1 MFIVKSYLNDCL
13 SIYYFYVIIEENKN
27 GGIIMEELSKRQQS
41 ILQFI
46 IDEIKTKG
54 YPPSVRE
61 IGKAVGL
68 KSPASVHSHLKTLEK
83 LNYLRR
89 DPSKPRAIEVIY
101 NNDQEA
107 KNDKEMI
114 NIPVVGKVT
123 AGAPI
128 LAEENVEDYFPLP
141 LSYLKVGNNDLFMLK
156 VSGDSMIEAGIHDGD
171 YVIAEKQSYAENNE
185 IVIALL
191 DDEATVK
198 RFFKEEDHV
207 RLQPE
212 NPAYEPIISKDV
224 KIIGKVTGLFIKVD

>member
-1 MFIVKSYLNDCL
+1 MTIKDL
-13 SIYYFYVIIEENKN
+13 SE
-27 GGIIMEELSKRQQS
+27 RQQS

-46 IDEIKTKG
+46 IDEIKSKG

-101 NNDQEA
+101 NNDENN
-107 KNDKEMI
+107 KPDKEMI

-128 LAEENVEDYFPLP
+128 LAKENVEDYFPLP

-156 VSGDSMIEAGIHDGD
+156 VSGNSMIEAGIHDGD

-191 DDEATVK
+191 EEEATVK
-198 RFFKEEDHV
+198 RFFKEEDHI

-212 NPAYEPIISKDV
+212 NPAYEPIISKNV
-224 KIIGKVTGLFIKVD
+224 KILGKVTGLFRKID

>member
-1 MFIVKSYLNDCL
+1 MFKVKKNLNDCL
-13 SIYYFYVIIEENKN
+13 FILKFYVIIKENRN
-27 GGIIMEELSKRQQS
+27 GGINMEDLSQRQKS
-41 ILQFI
+41 ILKFI
-46 IDEIKTKG
+46 INEIKSKG

-101 NNDQEA
+101 NSDQ
-107 KNDKEMI
+107 DGGTSKEMI
-114 NIPVVGKVT
+114 EIPVVGKVT

-128 LAEENVEDYFPLP
+128 LAEENIEDYFPLAI
-141 LSYLKVGNNDLFMLK
+141 SYLKVGNNDLFMLK
-156 VSGDSMIEAGIHDGD
+156 VSGDSMIEAGINDGD
-171 YVIAEKQSYAENNE
+171 FVIAEKQSYAKNNE

-198 RFFKEEDHV
+198 RFFKEDGHV

-212 NPAYEPIISKDV
+212 NSAYEPIISKDV
-224 KIIGKVTGLFIKVD
+224 KILGKVKALFRKLD

>member
-1 MFIVKSYLNDCL
+1 
-13 SIYYFYVIIEENKN
+13 
-27 GGIIMEELSKRQQS
+27 MEELSERQKS
-41 ILQFI
+41 IMNFI

-83 LNYLRR
+83 LKYLRR

-101 NNDQEA
+101 NKDK
-107 KNDKEMI
+107 KNKSDKEMI
-114 NIPVVGKVT
+114 EIPLVGKVT

-128 LAEENVEDYFPLP
+128 LAEENIEDYFPLP
-141 LSYLKVGNNDLFMLK
+141 LGYIKVGNNDVFMLR
-156 VSGDSMIEAGIHDGD
+156 VSGDSMINAGIHDGD
-171 YVIAEKQSYAENNE
+171 YVIAEKQSYAENAQ
-185 IVIALL
+185 IVIALIE
-191 DDEATVK
+191 DEATVK
-198 RFFKEEDHV
+198 RFYKEENNI

-224 KIIGKVTGLFIKVD
+224 KILGKVIGLYRRFDQ

>member
-1 MFIVKSYLNDCL
+1 
-13 SIYYFYVIIEENKN
+13 
-27 GGIIMEELSKRQQS
+27 MEDLSKRQQS

-46 IDEIKTKG
+46 IDEIKSKG

-83 LNYLRR
+83 KNYLRR
-89 DPSKPRAIEVIY
+89 DPAKPRAIEVIY
-101 NNDQEA
+101 NNNKQP

-171 YVIAEKQSYAENNE
+171 FVIAEKQSYAENNE

-191 DDEATVK
+191 DEEATVK
-198 RFFKEEDHV
+198 RFFKEEDHI

-212 NPAYEPIISKDV
+212 NSAYEPIISKDV
-224 KIIGKVTGLFIKVD
+224 KILGKVTGLFRKFD

>member
-1 MFIVKSYLNDCL
+1 MDD
-13 SIYYFYVIIEENKN
+13 
-27 GGIIMEELSKRQQS
+27 LSKRQKS

-46 IDEIKTKG
+46 IDQIKSKG

-101 NNDQEA
+101 NSEPEA
-107 KNDKEMI
+107 KNEKEMI

-123 AGAPI
+123 AGSPI
-128 LAEENVEDYFPLP
+128 LAEENIEDYFPLP

-156 VSGDSMIEAGIHDGD
+156 VSGNSMVEAGIHDGD
-171 YVIAEKQSYAENNE
+171 YVIAEKQNYAKNKD

-191 DDEATVK
+191 EEEATVK
-198 RFFKEEDHV
+198 RFFKEEDHI

-212 NPAYEPIISKDV
+212 NPAYEPIISKNIKV
-224 KIIGKVTGLFIKVD
+224 LGKVTGLFRKFN

>member
-1 MFIVKSYLNDCL
+1 MFNVKEYLNDCL
-13 SIYYFYVIIEENKN
+13 SMRGFYVIIKENIN
-27 GGIIMEELSKRQQS
+27 GGIIMENLSKRQQS

-46 IDEIKTKG
+46 IDEIKSKG

-101 NNDQEA
+101 NND
-107 KNDKEMI
+107 KDKSSSDKELI
-114 NIPVVGKVT
+114 EIPLVGKVT

-128 LAEENVEDYFPLP
+128 LAEENIEDYFPVP
-141 LSYLKVGNNDLFMLK
+141 LSYLKVGNNDVFMLK
-156 VSGDSMIEAGIHDGD
+156 VSGDSMINAGIYDGD
-171 YVIAEKQSYAENNE
+171 YVIAERQSYAENKQ
-185 IVIALL
+185 IVIALI

-198 RFFKEEDHV
+198 RFFK
-207 RLQPE
+207 
-212 NPAYEPIISKDV
+212 
-224 KIIGKVTGLFIKVD
+224 